1 MRRVTKAVNQRLSA
15 LGVGDTTD
23 NRQVFQAL
31 ALTPVGNPRKLLG
44 AGAKT
49 DKNLK
54 KGAYTRVLYM
64 APHKLSGVNM
74 CPWATAA
81 CAAACLGHSTGRLK
95 MAANQRVLVAKALL
109 WHLFPSYF
117 LARLDAEILT
127 HIVDA
132 KALSMQAAVRLNGS
146 TDVRWE
152 KYLDFGAYPDVI
164 FYDYTKA
171 PRDKRDNSNYHLTYS
186 VSDKRGSVAE
196 AKRWLDNGGNA
207 AIVVGAKDSD
217 KLADAKRVAL
227 RVIKERWHGYPA
239 HSADDT
245 DARFLDEPG
254 SVGVLYAKGAALRDA
269 SGFVQRH

>member
-1 MRRVTKAVNQRLSA
+1 MRRISKAVAERLTA
-15 LGVGDTTD
+15 LGIDNTTD
-23 NRQVFQAL
+23 KSAVFQAL
-31 ALTPVGNPRKLLG
+31 ALTPGGNPRKLLG

-64 APHKLSGVNM
+64 APHRLSGVNL

-81 CAAACLGHSTGRLK
+81 CAAACLGHSTGRLQ

-109 WHLFPSYF
+109 WHLFPQYF
-117 LARLDAEILT
+117 LARLDAEIRA

-132 KALSMQAAVRLNGS
+132 KALGLWPAIRLNGS
-146 TDVRWE
+146 TDIRWE
-152 KYLDFGAYPDVI
+152 RHLSVASYDCI

-171 PRDKRDNSNYHLTYS
+171 PRAKRDASHYHLTYS

-196 AKRWLDNGGNA
+196 AKRWLADGGNV
-207 AIVVGAKDSD
+207 AIVVGAKDSA
-217 KLADAKRVAL
+217 KLGDAKKVAL
-227 RVIKERWHGYPA
+227 RVVRDGWQGFPA
-239 HSADDT
+239 HSADET

>member
-1 MRRVTKAVNQRLSA
+1 MRRISKAVSERLTA
-15 LGVGDTTD
+15 LGIDNTTD
-23 NRQVFQAL
+23 KREVFQAL
-31 ALTPVGNPRKLLG
+31 ALTPGGNPRKLLG

-74 CPWATAA
+74 CPWATKA

-95 MAANQRVLVAKALL
+95 MANNQRVLVAKALL
-109 WHLFPSYF
+109 WHLFPDYF
-117 LARLDAEILT
+117 LARLDAEMRA

-132 KALSMQAAVRLNGS
+132 KALGLRPAIRLNGS
-146 TDVRWE
+146 TDIRWE
-152 KYLDFGAYPDVI
+152 RHLDFASYDCT

-171 PRDKRDNSNYHLTYS
+171 PRAKRDASNYHLTYS

-196 AKRWLDNGGNA
+196 AKRWLADGGNV
-207 AIVVGAKDSD
+207 AIVVGAKDSA

-227 RVIKERWHGYPA
+227 NVVRNGWHGFPA
-239 HSADDT
+239 HSADET